1 MTTITSSMQ
10 SWLKRCS
17 AAVLVVKPVLPPFHF
32 PPFLFPLPQSEMMR
46 KQLTFCGVK
55 EMLTRFRNL
64 QLHVLIYFHLDW
76 HFPPSCLSPSS
87 RRKNLYRVYVGRAN
101 NQSFPVTHKYTK
113 HTLWASCGCALHTD
127 TSYFLA
133 QACVNP
139 QGKGHRQRG
148 GTKGRLSAGKPQCL
162 APWTTG

>member
-1 MTTITSSMQ
+1 MSTFNKTILCSVWMMTTITGSVQ
-10 SWLKRCS
+10 SWLKHCS

-32 PPFLFPLPQSEMMR
+32 SPPFLLPLPQSEMMR
-46 KQLTFCGVK
+46 KQLTFCSVK

-76 HFPPSCLSPSS
+76 YFPPSCLSPSS

-113 HTLWASCGCALHTD
+113 HTCTHC
-127 TSYFLA
+127 
-133 QACVNP
+133 
-139 QGKGHRQRG
+139 GHRVDVPCIQ
-148 GTKGRLSAGKPQCL
+148 TPLIFWHKL
-162 APWTTG
+162 A